1 MPPKLASSSKDAT
14 IKIWDVRFCRLLLT
28 LGGHS
33 ASVSC
38 IKWGGKGWLYSGSQD
53 RTIRIW
59 DVNTGKLLHILS
71 GHAHWINTM
80 SLSTDFALR
89 TGAFDHTG
97 SIPENLDVAKERAQK
112 RYMEA
117 YNGAGRSG
125 ERVVTGSDDF
135 TMYLWDPE
143 NTMKYVA
150 RLTGRTKCGKLPANI
165 LRTSESGQ
173 LRDFFSRRA
182 INCVCFV

>member
-1 MPPKLASSSKDAT
+1 M
-14 IKIWDVRFCRLLLT
+14 T

-97 SIPENLDVAKERAQK
+97 SIPENLDVAKEKAQK
-112 RYMEA
+112 RYLEA

-125 ERVVTGSDDF
+125 ERLVTGSDDF

-143 NTMKYVA
+143 NTLKYVA
-150 RLTGRTKCGKLPANI
+150 RLTGTIAASELKTNY
-165 LRTSESGQ
+165 LRTSESSQ
-173 LRDFFSRRA
+173 SCDIFSRRA
-182 INCVCFV
+182 NDRVCFIRQLRKALGWERWKV